1 MRGLGLS
8 WLWVLGRTSDAGILD
23 VPRSLF
29 IAVPFLIVYE
39 KRGNQ

>member
-8 WLWVLGRTSDAGILD
+8 WLWVLAGTSDAGILN

-29 IAVPFLIVYE
+29 IAVNI
-39 KRGNQ
+39 NS